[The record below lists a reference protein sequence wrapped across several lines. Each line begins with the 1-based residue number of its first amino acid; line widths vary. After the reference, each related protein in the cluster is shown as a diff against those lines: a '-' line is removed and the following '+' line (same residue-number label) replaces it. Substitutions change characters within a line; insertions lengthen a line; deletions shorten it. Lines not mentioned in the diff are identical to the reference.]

1 MAQLELVHPLEFG
14 QPAARGD
21 HMAIAQLV
29 SEGARVLDV
38 GCGDG
43 ALMQLLIRECGAQPR
58 GLEADPADVHSC
70 VSRGLSVVQSDIE
83 RDLDRFPS
91 ATFDYVIFSHTL
103 LRLRRPLA
111 ALRAAARVGER
122 VIVSIENTGYWRR
135 RVEHMVNGRLADW
148 DGAAIAS
155 VRDLARAARDLRLT
169 LERAV
174 PVSHGLPGAP
184 FVKIIWRA
192 NWFAEEAVF
201 LLRS

>member
-1 MAQLELVHPLEFG
+1 MAQLDLVHPLDFG
-14 QPAARGD
+14 QPAARAD
-21 HMAIAQLV
+21 HLAIAQLV
-29 SEGARVLDV
+29 NDGARVLDV

-43 ALMQLLIRECGAQPR
+43 ALMQLLIHERGAQPR
-58 GLEADPADVHSC
+58 GLEADPANVHNC
-70 VSRGLSVVQSDIE
+70 VSRGLSVVQSDVE

-111 ALRAAARVGER
+111 ALKSAARIGER
-122 VIVSIENTGYWRR
+122 IIVSIENTGYWRR
-135 RVEHMVNGRLADW
+135 RVEHMVNGRLAGW
-148 DGAAIAS
+148 DGAALAS

-169 LERAV
+169 LECAV
-174 PVSHGLPGAP
+174 PLSRGLPGPP
-184 FVKIIWRA
+184 FAKIIWQA